1 MRRREEKRRK
11 FHEAVL
17 NTLYP
22 PPSPTQAVD
31 EEEKHGDPV
40 EDFDLELTNLDHFI
54 RTGSSS
60 DGDNEADDDNGEG
73 GKYQPQKLTR
83 AQRKRLRKKKL
94 KEDAS
99 RRSKIIGPL
108 LPPTINE
115 DANDNYRGDEI
126 HRQDVRQNVD
136 EKCDVTH
143 DKPGG
148 AVGCSN
154 QNKIKN
160 RRFAKKVAKEQ
171 LKFSGDENFVVGQ
184 SFESSNNRGNS
195 DDDDQ
200 KMKTS
205 NMEHF
210 NQAQAQEE
218 QRGSWPR
225 EGRKKERSSQLRIQG
240 LAG

>member
-1 MRRREEKRRK
+1 MDIHR
-11 FHEAVL
+11 FVIL
-17 NTLYP
+17 N
-22 PPSPTQAVD
+22 SKINAD
-31 EEEKHGDPV
+31 
-40 EDFDLELTNLDHFI
+40 NFI

-60 DGDNEADDDNGEG
+60 DGDNEFDDDNGEG

-143 DKPGG
+143 DKPG
-148 AVGCSN
+148 
-154 QNKIKN
+154 KIPIIKSSDMVI
-160 RRFAKKVAKEQ
+160 AEEV
-171 LKFSGDENFVVGQ
+171 LIHLTIV
-184 SFESSNNRGNS
+184 SFRWGGWV
-195 DDDDQ
+195 Q
-200 KMKTS
+200 
-205 NMEHF
+205 
-210 NQAQAQEE
+210 
-218 QRGSWPR
+218 
-225 EGRKKERSSQLRIQG
+225 
-240 LAG
+240 